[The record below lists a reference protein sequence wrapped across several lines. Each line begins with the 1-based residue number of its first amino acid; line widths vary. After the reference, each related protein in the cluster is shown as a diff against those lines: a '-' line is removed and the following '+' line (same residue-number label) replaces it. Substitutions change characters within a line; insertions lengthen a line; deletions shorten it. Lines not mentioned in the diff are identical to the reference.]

1 MNEEKLL
8 EKAYKLCLE
17 KHVGQTDKAG
27 KPYFMHPF
35 RVAERCD
42 TIEQKIVALLHDTIE
57 DTDVTPEFL
66 LAEGFPQEIVDGILS
81 VTRKEEE
88 DYYDFVKRAAENP
101 IGKAVKLHDLEDNMD
116 IRRLASI
123 DDKMKERLN
132 RYIRSYRYLKYGEP
146 LPVATETTGKKI
158 LTTKER
164 ARLDR
169 VDAEAF
175 INRKIN
181 IDYKDGYSSYNTER
195 LSVNWKYKETICR
208 KNTVDTFLEVI
219 DRIGIQEVA
228 ALGIT
233 MQRKPIV
240 SRQPETRRHKRTDK
254 GGWYVFSP
262 DSKDAARIVNQIADA
277 LDLPIVAT
285 LVPKI

>member
-8 EKAYKLCLE
+8 EKVYKLCLE

-132 RYIRSYRYLKYGEP
+132 RYIRSYRYLRYGEP
-146 LPVATETTGKKI
+146 LPVTTETTGKKI

-181 IDYKDGYSSYNTER
+181 IDYKDGYSGYNTER

-277 LDLPIVAT
+277 IDLPIVAT